1 MYRPAPLRGRS
12 SLEAKKVLLIDLCQT
27 TREVRAALLRDH
39 GIEVHEVEE
48 LSDARFAWRANQ
60 YDLVMVDVRRYS
72 PGETLE
78 FYEQIRD
85 AHPAQG
91 FAFLV
96 GPPNYI
102 SRTWPGDV
110 SLEDSSAQ
118 WEQMVQRYARA
129 A

>member
-1 MYRPAPLRGRS
+1 MYRRPASWPLPPQ
-12 SLEAKKVLLIDLCQT
+12 AKKVLLIDLCQA
-27 TREVRAALLRDH
+27 TREVRAAVLRDH

-48 LSDARFAWRANQ
+48 LSGARFRWKANL
-60 YDLVMVDVRRYS
+60 YDLVMTAVRRYS

-78 FYEQIRD
+78 FYEQTRD
-85 AHPAQG
+85 AHPQQG

-96 GPPNYI
+96 GPPIYI
-102 SRTWPGDV
+102 SQTWPGDAG
-110 SLEDSSAQ
+110 LDDASSGQ